1 MSTAAAVTPHTEMIN
16 DLLRL
21 AVESGVSDVIIKS
34 NKPGYVR
41 LAGKLKPVDMEP
53 ISCPEAEAFVVEH
66 VPKIFRP
73 RWDNEGQVDF
83 AYAADGVGRFRV
95 NAFHQRGLVSIVM
108 RHIKSTVPT
117 FEQLGLG
124 QTEQALIKLAQAKD
138 GILLVCGATGS
149 GKSSTM
155 AAMMNWINHNLDKHI
170 VTIEDPIEYTFQDEK
185 SLFQQR
191 EIGLDVPNFELAIKA
206 VLRQNPDIILVGE
219 MRDRETFET
228 AISAAETGHLVFST
242 MHAATVAQSL
252 TRLFE
257 FFPAEEVVQAR
268 RAIAGSLRGF
278 VCQKL
283 VPTAEGTGRVP
294 ANEILTADATVKN
307 LILEGQNEKIQG
319 LLESNSDSSTF
330 SFNKDLYRLWKAGRI
345 SKQDALRFSPNPQQL
360 EMNMKGIFIKS

>member
-1 MSTAAAVTPHTEMIN
+1 MPAATPHTEIFN

-41 LAGKLKPVDMEP
+41 LAGKLKPVDMDP
-53 ISCPEAEAFVVEH
+53 ITCPEAEAFVVEH
-66 VPKIFRP
+66 CPKIFRGK
-73 RWDNEGQVDF
+73 WDGEGQVDF
-83 AYAADGVGRFRV
+83 AYSAEGVGRFRV

-108 RHIKSTVPT
+108 RHIKSTVPS

-124 QTEQALIKLAQAKD
+124 TTADALIKLVQAKD

-155 AAMMNWINHNLDKHI
+155 AAMMNWVNQNQDKHI
-170 VTIEDPIEYTFQDEK
+170 VTIEDPIEYTFQDDK

-206 VLRQNPDIILVGE
+206 VLRQNPDIILIGE

-257 FFPAEEVVQAR
+257 FFPAEEQLQAR

-283 VPTAEGTGRVP
+283 IPNLEGTGRV
-294 ANEILTADATVKN
+294 AVNEILNADATVRN

-319 LLESNSDSSTF
+319 ILESNSDSASF
-330 SFNKDLYRLWKAGRI
+330 SFNKDIYRLIKAGKI
-345 SKQDALRFSPNPQQL
+345 SKQDGLKFSPNPQQL
-360 EMNMKGIFIKS
+360 EMNLKGIFIKS